1 MKRFVVSLLSSI
13 LAFTAGLVTASTW
26 DSKNKTEAHQPI
38 AVNVPVP
45 HTTSEPPL
53 PPAPV
58 HSYTVSP
65 APEFEFGQNG
75 LKLVPE
81 RVQLKSE
88 SRGYDI
94 DVSYPQILATPYV
107 DPNKIQRVN
116 RHLKDSAAGLYQWV
130 NDQAAQMSYAQLEAG
145 TRNTVNFTYQVG
157 LATDSFL
164 SVNFIGYS
172 YNGVQQDKLQDS
184 FSVNYDLTTGK
195 QVKLSEIFIP
205 RSDYLDVISR
215 YSIAVL
221 SKDNTRKVVNR
232 ALEPRAENFQNW
244 QIETRGLVFHFYACK
259 VVDCADG
266 DQTVHIPFNDL
277 KLVLNSNIPGKFN
290 IIYP

>member
-1 MKRFVVSLLSSI
+1 MKRFVVSLLSTI
-13 LAFTAGLVTASTW
+13 LAFTAGLVTASSW
-26 DSKNKTEAHQPI
+26 DSKSKTEAHQPVTVTVSPPC
-38 AVNVPVP
+38 AP
-45 HTTSEPPL
+45 SEP

-58 HSYTVSP
+58 LSYTVSP
-65 APEFEFGQNG
+65 AREFEFGQNG

-88 SRGYDI
+88 SRSYDI
-94 DVSYPQILATPYV
+94 DVTYPQILASPYV
-107 DPNKIQRVN
+107 ESNKIQKVN

-130 NDQAAQMSYAQLEAG
+130 ENPAGQLSYEQLKSG
-145 TRNTVNFTYQVG
+145 MRNTVNFTYQVG

-172 YNGVQQDKLQDS
+172 YNGAQQDQLQDS

-195 QVKLSEIFIP
+195 QVKLSEIFMP
-205 RSDYLDVISR
+205 GSNYLAVISR
-215 YSIAVL
+215 HSIDVL
-221 SKDNTRKVVNR
+221 SKENSRKIVDR

-244 QIETRGLVFHFYACK
+244 QITARGLAFHFYACK
-259 VVDCADG
+259 VVDCAEG
-266 DQTVHIPFNDL
+266 DQTVNIGFNDL
-277 KLVLNSNIPGKFN
+277 KSVLNPTVPGKFN